1 MYKIQYVTKSGWL
14 SIVAAAL
21 IYASGMPLAGAS
33 SYNYSLTN
41 LSGSIT
47 TNCDN
52 CVLNSSDIT
61 AWSMSV
67 PGFISLASTTP
78 GAHLFVPAGDT
89 DMMATPGA
97 INFNFNAPF
106 GGFQFATSSA
116 NVAYVD
122 DEGENIG
129 FGPGQGIVAACK
141 NDVPGDCMFIGGG
154 SGIQSIGLAVPA
166 PPASAPELDPA
177 SLVGGLTLLFGL
189 VAVVL
194 GRRPL
199 APTYA

>member
-1 MYKIQYVTKSGWL
+1 MYKFQCVTKSGWL
-14 SIVAAAL
+14 SIGAVVL
-21 IYASGMPLAGAS
+21 ISFSGLPLASAS
-33 SYNYSLTN
+33 NYTYSLTD

-67 PGFISLASTTP
+67 PGFLSLASTTP
-78 GAHLFVPAGDT
+78 GAQLFVPAGDT

-106 GGFQFATSSA
+106 GGFLFATSSG
-116 NVAYVD
+116 NVGYD
-122 DEGENIG
+122 DDRGENIG
-129 FGPGQGIVAACK
+129 FGPGEGIVAACK
-141 NDVPGDCMFIGGG
+141 NDFAGDCMFFGG
-154 SGIQSIGLAVPA
+154 SMGTRSIGLAVP
-166 PPASAPELDPA
+166 PAAAPELDAA

-189 VAVVL
+189 LAVVR
-194 GRRPL
+194 GRRPR
-199 APTYA
+199 ASTYA